1 MSIQSRDGVI
11 VVSLPEFVAYFGV
24 IRGRGPGR
32 LASPNFMRFY
42 RVALTSAS
50 HDRRSAIMTPSH
62 LRRALTASLMAAFVS
77 LAPVRAET
85 LDKVTFGTN
94 WVAEAEHGGFFQAVA
109 DGTYKKYV
117 LDVTIV
123 PGGPNENNRMLLI
136 AGKIDFFM
144 AANTLMS
151 FDAVANNVPVVTI
164 AAVFQKDPQV
174 MLTQPDAKVAKIE
187 DLKPL
192 TLFVS
197 KEGMTSY
204 FQWLKSEYG
213 FNEKNVRPY
222 NFNPQP
228 FIANPKSAM
237 QGYVTSEPFAVEK
250 AAGFKPNVLLLAD
263 YGFNTYSTLIE
274 TRRDMVEKKPDLV
287 QRFVDASMV
296 GWYNYIYRD
305 NSAGNAMIKK
315 LNPEMTDELLAYS
328 VAKMKEYGIVD
339 SGESLKNG
347 IGAMSDERYTSFFNK
362 MVKAG
367 VVKADLDFRKSY
379 TLRFVN
385 KGVGVELRPSKP

>member
-1 MSIQSRDGVI
+1 
-11 VVSLPEFVAYFGV
+11 
-24 IRGRGPGR
+24 
-32 LASPNFMRFY
+32 
-42 RVALTSAS
+42 
-50 HDRRSAIMTPSH
+50 MTPFH
-62 LRRALTASLMAAFVS
+62 LRRALTAGLMAVFVS
-77 LAPVRAET
+77 VAPARAET
-85 LDKVTFGTN
+85 LDKVSFGTN

-109 DGTYKKYV
+109 DGTYKKYG

-174 MLTQPDAKVAKIE
+174 MLTQPDAKVGKIE

-197 KEGMTSY
+197 KEGMGSY

-213 FNEKNVRPY
+213 FSEKNVRPY

-274 TRRDMVEKKPDLV
+274 TRREIVEKKPDLV
-287 QRFVDASMV
+287 QRFVDASMI
-296 GWYNYIYRD
+296 GWYHYIYGD

-315 LNPEMTDELLAYS
+315 LNPEMTDDLLAYS

-339 SGESLKNG
+339 SGDSLKNG
-347 IGAMSDERYTSFFNK
+347 IGAMSDERYTSLFNK

-367 VVKADLDFRKSY
+367 VAKPDLDFRKSY

-385 KGVGVELRPSKP
+385 KGVGVELRPNKP

>member
-1 MSIQSRDGVI
+1 
-11 VVSLPEFVAYFGV
+11 
-24 IRGRGPGR
+24 
-32 LASPNFMRFY
+32 MRP
-42 RVALTSAS
+42 
-50 HDRRSAIMTPSH
+50 IH
-62 LRRALTASLMAAFVS
+62 LWRALTAVLVAAS
-77 LAPVRAET
+77 AAGLPARAET
-85 LDKVTFGTN
+85 LDKVSFGTN

-109 DGTYKKYV
+109 DGTYKKYG

-123 PGGPNENNRMLLI
+123 PGGPNENNRMLLV

-164 AAVFQKDPQV
+164 AAMFQKDPQV
-174 MLTQPDAKVAKIE
+174 MLTHPDVKVGKIE

-213 FNEKNVRPY
+213 FSEKNVRPY

-274 TRRDMVEKKPDLV
+274 TRREIVEKKPDLV
-287 QRFVDASMV
+287 QRFVDASII
-296 GWYNYIYRD
+296 GWYHYIYGD
-305 NSAGNAMIKK
+305 NSAGNAMVKK

-328 VAKMKEYGIVD
+328 VAKMKQYGIVD
-339 SGESLKNG
+339 SGDSLKDG
-347 IGAMSDERYTSFFNK
+347 IGAMSDERYTSFFDK
-362 MVKAG
+362 MVRAG
-367 VVKADLDFRKSY
+367 VVKRDIDYRKSY

-385 KGVGVELRPSKP
+385 KGVGVELRPAK

>member
-1 MSIQSRDGVI
+1 
-11 VVSLPEFVAYFGV
+11 
-24 IRGRGPGR
+24 
-32 LASPNFMRFY
+32 MRP
-42 RVALTSAS
+42 
-50 HDRRSAIMTPSH
+50 IH
-62 LRRALTASLMAAFVS
+62 LRRALTAAFVAVS
-77 LAPVRAET
+77 AASPSARAET
-85 LDKVTFGTN
+85 LDKISFGTN

-109 DGTYKKYV
+109 DGTYKKYG

-151 FDAVANNVPVVTI
+151 FDAVTNNVPVITI
-164 AAVFQKDPQV
+164 AAIFQKDPQV

-213 FNEKNVRPY
+213 FSEKNVRPY

-274 TRRDMVEKKPDLV
+274 TRRDVVEKKPDLV
-287 QRFVDASMV
+287 QRFVDASMI
-296 GWYNYIYRD
+296 GWYTYIYGD

-315 LNPEMTDELLAYS
+315 LNPEMSDDLLAYS
-328 VAKMKEYGIVD
+328 VAKMKQYGIVD
-339 SGESLKNG
+339 SGDSLKNG
-347 IGAMSDERYTSFFNK
+347 IGAMSDERYTSFFEK

-367 VVKADLDFRKSY
+367 VVKRDLDYRKSY

-385 KGVGVELRPSKP
+385 KGVGAGRQPAWRDEDL